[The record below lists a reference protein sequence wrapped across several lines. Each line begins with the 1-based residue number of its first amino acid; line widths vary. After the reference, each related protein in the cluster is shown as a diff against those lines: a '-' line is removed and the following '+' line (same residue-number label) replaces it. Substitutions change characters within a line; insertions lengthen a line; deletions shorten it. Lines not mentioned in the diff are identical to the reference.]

1 MRYARPMSETADLPL
16 LPDDEYDNLGA
27 LLLGAAQHFPQQEA
41 YVFGDE
47 RLTYQGWN
55 DAALR
60 LGAALI
66 RRGFRPGQV
75 GVIYL
80 DTSIDYAIAFAGIQA
95 AGGIATGVNLRLGRR
110 EVNAIIARAEPAVI
124 FAEDGYAVEVD
135 EALVIRRSELAAALS
150 GPPLDAPLARALS
163 DIATIVWTSGSTGL
177 PKGVMMDH
185 ANLRAATLTSG
196 PLAAPFA
203 RKLNSIP
210 FPHAGFA
217 GKVWEQIA
225 FGMTIIVSS
234 PPWTA
239 QKMLNMLA
247 DERITIG
254 AGVPTQW
261 AKLLEL
267 PELAQADLSA
277 LRVGVTAAAPAPPEL
292 VERVVAAIGVPLI
305 ARYSMTECPSITGTR
320 PGDDPEV
327 LFSTVGRPQAG
338 IELQLVGED
347 LQPVAPGEV
356 GRIRV
361 RADQVMRGYWRDP
374 EQTAQVLSDDGWLL
388 TSDLGRLRPD
398 GNLVLAG
405 RSSEMYIRGG
415 YNVYPIEVE
424 RVLADHPQVKAA
436 AVIGRTTPVIGEIG
450 VAFIEPVDADDPP
463 SLQSLR
469 AWVGSELA
477 DYKAP
482 DALVIIDAL
491 PLNSVMKID
500 KVSLREQL
508 ASAEVISTR

>member
-1 MRYARPMSETADLPL
+1 MLFRKPLHPYTEGLMASMPALEGDLHALYSIPGRI
-16 LPDDEYDNLGA
+16 PDPDE
-27 LLLGAAQHFPQQEA
+27 
-41 YVFGDE
+41 
-47 RLTYQGWN
+47 
-55 DAALR
+55 
-60 LGAALI
+60 
-66 RRGFRPGQV
+66 
-75 GVIYL
+75 
-80 DTSIDYAIAFAGIQA
+80 AIAGCRFGP
-95 AGGIATGVNLRLGRR
+95 RCSH
-110 EVNAIIARAEPAVI
+110 AEPVC
-124 FAEDGYAVEVD
+124 
-135 EALVIRRSELAAALS
+135 
-150 GPPLDAPLARALS
+150 
-163 DIATIVWTSGSTGL
+163 
-177 PKGVMMDH
+177 
-185 ANLRAATLTSG
+185 
-196 PLAAPFA
+196 
-203 RKLNSIP
+203 
-210 FPHAGFA
+210 
-217 GKVWEQIA
+217 
-225 FGMTIIVSS
+225 
-234 PPWTA
+234 
-239 QKMLNMLA
+239 
-247 DERITIG
+247 
-254 AGVPTQW
+254 
-261 AKLLEL
+261 
-267 PELAQADLSA
+267 SA
-277 LRVGVTAAAPAPPEL
+277 APPEL

-450 VAFIEPVDADDPP
+450 VAFVEPVDADDPP